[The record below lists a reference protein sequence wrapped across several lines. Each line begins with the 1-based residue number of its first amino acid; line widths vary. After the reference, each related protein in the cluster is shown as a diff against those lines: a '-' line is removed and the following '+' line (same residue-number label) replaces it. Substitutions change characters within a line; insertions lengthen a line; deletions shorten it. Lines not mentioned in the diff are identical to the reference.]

1 MTLGFYCSYNQIA
14 LRRPIVKNMT
24 NPTIIIAP
32 IIPPTMGQGTVV
44 CSAGGVGVVCGAGG
58 VGVVCGAGGV
68 VGVSVGCVGVVCGAG
83 GVGVG
88 VGCGRRAPALIAQST
103 SNPLD
108 IPVIPEVAPVKM
120 ML

>member
-1 MTLGFYCSYNQIA
+1 
-14 LRRPIVKNMT
+14 MT

-32 IIPPTMGQGTVV
+32 IIPPTMGQETVV
-44 CSAGGVGVVCGAGG
+44 CSAGGVGI
-58 VGVVCGAGGV
+58 
-68 VGVSVGCVGVVCGAG
+68 VCGAG

-103 SNPLD
+103 SNPLEV
-108 IPVIPEVAPVKM
+108 PVIPEVAPVKM